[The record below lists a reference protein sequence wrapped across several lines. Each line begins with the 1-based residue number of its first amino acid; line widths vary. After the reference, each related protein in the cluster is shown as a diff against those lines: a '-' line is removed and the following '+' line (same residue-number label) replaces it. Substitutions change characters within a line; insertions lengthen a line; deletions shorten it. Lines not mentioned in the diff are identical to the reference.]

1 MKRFTTTPLTI
12 FLVAG
17 LLTILLTTSAAYA
30 HKDRILTLN
39 PDGSIPE
46 IPASF
51 GRAYLMVSELGTDQP
66 IIQFKVGKQQSTLP
80 ACVSR
85 LIRSKSQK
93 DIRLSG
99 SWYHDEGIL
108 PYYANIQFNDPGS
121 SPTAYENSVYRI
133 LYNLHNAKLIK
144 LTGFDGLSDSC
155 KSELTGMWSIH
166 SASRFPGSWLSL
178 IFGLGLLCLVIWMVR
193 RLRPRK

>member
-1 MKRFTTTPLTI
+1 MKKITTAPLMI
-12 FLVAG
+12 FLAAS
-17 LLTILLTTSAAYA
+17 LLTILLSTSAAYA

-51 GRAYLMVSELGTDQP
+51 GRAYLMVSELGTDKP
-66 IIQFKVGKQQSTLP
+66 IIQFKIGTQQTTLP
-80 ACVSR
+80 ACVARSIR
-85 LIRSKSQK
+85 LRSQK

-108 PYYANIQFNDPGS
+108 PYYANIQFYDPGS
-121 SPTAYENSVYRI
+121 SPTPSNSSYRI

-144 LTGFDGLSDSC
+144 LSGFDGLSDSC
-155 KSELTGMWSIH
+155 KSELAGMWSTH
-166 SASRFPGSWLSL
+166 SPSRFPGLWLSL
-178 IFGLGLLCLVIWMVR
+178 IGVGLLCLVIWMVR
-193 RLRPRK
+193 RLRLRK